1 MSSINPTSNSPSSF
15 DPSSLVSCTDTFNA
29 LFACG
34 GPAHQFDR
42 YYKDG
47 VLDGCGRELS
57 EMMLCIKLK
66 SSGTDAEKRELV
78 KQLMIEK
85 KSTTLDI
92 VWQRADK

>member
-1 MSSINPTSNSPSSF
+1 MSLTSSSPF
-15 DPSSLVSCTDTFNA
+15 DPSSIVSCTDTFNA

-47 VLDGCGRELS
+47 VLDGCSRELS

-66 SSGTDAEKRELV
+66 SGTIEEKKELV
-78 KQLMIEK
+78 KQLIQEK

-92 VWQRADK
+92 VWPRASSTSSNR